1 MSGKVVTLMR
11 AHAARGWL
19 HRLHGVEKALILGA
33 TGSALLNVA
42 QIFLNFFVTL
52 SLAHLLGASGVGIYA
67 YAFAWAS
74 VLAVPSVLGL
84 TPLVVRHVAAY
95 RVQGEWGLLRG
106 LLARANHAVV
116 LSSALLVTG
125 GAIACLL
132 VNGARREFLYP
143 VLVSLLLIPIVALT
157 SIRQAAMQGLGR
169 VVLGRT
175 PETLVAPALFLVLVS
190 STWVL
195 PVDLSATWAV
205 ALQVAA
211 AFVALV
217 IGVVLLRRVL
227 PPRVTAERSE
237 YDMKAWIR
245 SAIPLLLFS
254 VVQALNVQIEVILL
268 GALDSAA
275 SAGLFSVAGRIAGLV
290 TFVMIAVGYPL
301 SPMIARLHAEGQTA
315 LLERTVRRAATG
327 VFLASVPIALGVIV
341 LARPLLGVVGAE
353 FAGAETALILIVAAQ
368 LVFAATGF
376 AGTVLVMT
384 GHESW
389 LVRGVAAGAVLNA
402 GLNALLIP
410 PFGLNGAA
418 VASTIASTTM
428 SVCLAYFARRRAGV
442 PATAFGF

>member
-1 MSGKVVTLMR
+1 MALMR
-11 AHAARGWL
+11 AKASRGRL
-19 HRLHGVEKALILGA
+19 QRLHGVEKALILGA
-33 TGSALLNVA
+33 SGTALLNVA
-42 QIFLNFFVTL
+42 QIFFNFFVTL

-74 VLAVPSVLGL
+74 VLAVPSALGL
-84 TPLVVRHVAAY
+84 TPLVIRHVAAY
-95 RVQGEWGLLRG
+95 RAQGEWGLLRG
-106 LLARANHAVV
+106 LLARVNHAVL
-116 LSSALLVTG
+116 LSSALLVSG
-125 GAIACLL
+125 GAVASLV

-157 SIRQAAMQGLGR
+157 SIRQATMQGLGR

-175 PETLVAPALFLVLVS
+175 PETLVAPALFLVLIG
-190 STWVL
+190 STWIL
-195 PVDLSATWAV
+195 AVDLSATWAV
-205 ALQVAA
+205 ALQVTAA
-211 AFVALV
+211 LVALV

-227 PPRVTAERSE
+227 PRRVAAERSE
-237 YDMKAWIR
+237 YDMKAWVR
-245 SAIPLLLFS
+245 SAIPLLLFAL
-254 VVQALNVQIEVILL
+254 VQALNVQIEVILL

-275 SAGLFSVAGRIAGLV
+275 SAGLFSVAARIAGLV
-290 TFVMIAVGYPL
+290 AFVMVAVGYPL

-315 LLERTVRRAATG
+315 LLERTVRRAATT
-327 VFLASVPIALGVIV
+327 VFLASVPIALGVVV
-341 LARPLLGVVGAE
+341 LARPLLGLFGAE
-353 FAGAETALILIVAAQ
+353 FEVAELALILIVVAQ
-368 LVFAATGF
+368 LAFAATGF
-376 AGTVLVMT
+376 AGTVLAMT

-389 LVRGVAAGAVLNA
+389 LIRGVAAGAVLNA

>member
-1 MSGKVVTLMR
+1 VSGKVATLMR
-11 AHAARGWL
+11 AHAPRGWL

-95 RVQGEWGLLRG
+95 RARGEWGLLRG
-106 LLARANHAVV
+106 LLTRANHAVV
-116 LSSALLVTG
+116 LSSALLVIG

-132 VNGARREFLYP
+132 VNGGRREFLYP
-143 VLVSLLLIPIVALT
+143 VLLSLLLIPIVAVT

-190 STWVL
+190 STWIL
-195 PVDLSATWAV
+195 AGDLSATWAV
-205 ALQVAA
+205 ALQVTA

-227 PPRVTAERSE
+227 PPGVTAERSE

-245 SAIPLLLFS
+245 SAIPLLVFS
-254 VVQALNVQIEVILL
+254 LVQALNVQIEVILL

-341 LARPLLGVVGAE
+341 LARPLLGLFGTE
-353 FAGAETALILIVAAQ
+353 FEGAETALILIVVAQ

-389 LVRGVAAGAVLNA
+389 LVRGVAAAAVLNA

-418 VASTIASTTM
+418 VASTIASTIM
-428 SVCLAYFARRRAGV
+428 SVSLAYFARRRARV